1 MPRPGFR
8 NNRAGLP
15 KLRRKLPNVR
25 MSSDAPTP
33 RLTVED
39 WTLLQARLAW
49 CYEGAVRPE
58 NRRLRSDRHHLC
70 AWHVLAG
77 AVEVRQGRG
86 AWRAGP
92 GEWLLAGPDSF
103 EQEFTA
109 DARIVSVNFRLEW
122 PSGESLVGRPLV
134 FSGERHPPL
143 LTTGRA
149 LAKLIARRFPE
160 AHVDLWTQA
169 CGLDGFFELQGV
181 FSRWVQA
188 YLRAV
193 LAEGVEP
200 VRLRG
205 MDARVMAALRQLDR
219 HHWTDTF
226 REDLLA
232 KELGISS
239 GHMERLFSRET
250 GLTPRAYL
258 QKRRVDAAVAAL
270 ADSTRPV
277 KQTAY
282 ALGFVSAAHFSN
294 WLKKATGRSPRGHRP
309 SAPGVTRTMTDAK
322 KPGR

>member
-1 MPRPGFR
+1 MLVNEEAAAGGD
-8 NNRAGLP
+8 NRGSLP
-15 KLRRKLPNVR
+15 SLRRKLSVFDMPI
-25 MSSDAPTP
+25 DAPMP

-49 CYEGAVRPE
+49 CYEGAVRPK

-70 AWHVLAG
+70 AWHVIAG

-92 GEWLLAGPDSF
+92 GEWLLAGPEPF
-103 EQEFTA
+103 EQEFTT

-134 FSGERHPPL
+134 FSGGRHPAL

-160 AHVDLWTQA
+160 ARHVDLWKQA
-169 CGLDGFFELQGV
+169 CGLEEFFELQGT
-181 FSRWVQA
+181 FSRWVLA

-205 MDARVMAALRQLDR
+205 MDTRVMAALRHLDQ
-219 HHWTDTF
+219 HHWSAPL
-226 REDLLA
+226 REEVLA
-232 KELGISS
+232 KGLGVSV
-239 GHMERLFSRET
+239 GHLERLFSRET

-270 ADSTRPV
+270 ADTTRPV

-282 ALGFVSAAHFSN
+282 ELGFVSAAHFSN
-294 WLKKATGRSPRGHRP
+294 WLKKATGRSPRGHRT
-309 SAPGVTRTMTDAK
+309 ARAGVK